1 MITHVH
7 SATLMVKDQDAALDF
22 YLGKLGWEKRADSVY
37 GENGERW
44 IEVGPPGATTVLALI
59 RPQDAGA
66 PPEAAGGYKG
76 VSLVTDDMDATYEE
90 LRGKGVGFTQPP
102 EEMPWRQKATWFDDP
117 DGNRFFLV
125 EGQSMS

>member
-102 EEMPWRQKATWFDDP
+102 EEMPWGQKATWFDDP

-125 EGQSMS
+125 EG